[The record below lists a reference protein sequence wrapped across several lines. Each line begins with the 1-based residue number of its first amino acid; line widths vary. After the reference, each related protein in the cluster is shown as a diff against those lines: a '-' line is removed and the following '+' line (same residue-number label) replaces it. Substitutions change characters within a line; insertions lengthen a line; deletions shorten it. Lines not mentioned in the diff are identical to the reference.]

1 MSPDF
6 QLYYKEAT
14 VIEMV
19 TYWLKKKKKIPR
31 SMKQNTESE
40 INPCLYGQLIY
51 NHRAK
56 YKQVGLPQ
64 LNVLLHSEGDHQQ
77 NEKAMYLMREDTC
90 KHLIRG

>member
-14 VIEMV
+14 VIETV
-19 TYWLKKKKKIPR
+19 KYWKKKKKQKQIHR

-51 NHRAK
+51 NHGAK
-56 YKQVGLPQ
+56 HK
-64 LNVLLHSEGDHQQ
+64 
-77 NEKAMYLMREDTC
+77 
-90 KHLIRG
+90 